1 MERSSKKKIQRNVF
15 KFCSPLRVL
24 HSIMIVFVLGIVSFT
39 YYSIVAANY
48 GPTVFHGGL
57 DSLVALLVLLL
68 FHSLQYLTL
77 YLKVQLS
84 KGPPLSS
91 LSHSPTDTKNHN
103 TGYCLFI
110 AFIVLFVSFFF
121 FFFLASNC
129 GWCILKMDHHYM
141 WVVNCVGVLNY
152 KYFILF
158 LFYTFLKTTIVTL
171 SLFLYFIEFF
181 TDDEI
186 PGSSPGNLVATFIIF
201 SFQMLRIFNLMYAI
215 GVKWVYKTKRN
226 TNHFF
231 GSSKQVEDTSNR
243 CKISFLNGSIH
254 GESDNHPFQD
264 C

>member
-1 MERSSKKKIQRNVF
+1 MPWNVF

-48 GPTVFHGGL
+48 GPTVFHEGL

-84 KGPPLSS
+84 KGPPLPS

-103 TGYCLFI
+103 TGYCLFV

-121 FFFLASNC
+121 FFFFWASNC

-152 KYFILF
+152 KYFILL
-158 LFYTFLKTTIVTL
+158 LFYTFLETTIVTL
-171 SLFLYFIEFF
+171 SLLLYFIEFF

-186 PGSSPGNLVATFIIF
+186 LGSSLGNLVATFIKFIIPILLVLNFPSKIGYKLLFRCPKWWLVSPLYSGLLVSFDFIF
-201 SFQMLRIFNLMYAI
+201 
-215 GVKWVYKTKRN
+215 
-226 TNHFF
+226 
-231 GSSKQVEDTSNR
+231 
-243 CKISFLNGSIH
+243 
-254 GESDNHPFQD
+254 
-264 C
+264 

>member
-1 MERSSKKKIQRNVF
+1 MPWNVF
-15 KFCSPLRVL
+15 KFCLPLQAL
-24 HSIMIVFVLGIVSFT
+24 HSIMIVLVLGIVSFT

-84 KGPPLSS
+84 KGPPLPS

-103 TGYCLFI
+103 TGYCLFV

-121 FFFLASNC
+121 FFSSNC
-129 GWCILKMDHHYM
+129 GWCLLKMDHHYM

-158 LFYTFLKTTIVTL
+158 LFYTFLETTIVTL
-171 SLFLYFIEFF
+171 SLLLYFVEFF

-186 PGSSPGNLVATFIIF
+186 PGSSPDNLVATFITFIF
-201 SFQMLRIFNLMYAI
+201 AI
-215 GVKWVYKTKRN
+215 LLVLNFPLKIGYKFILTFWC
-226 TNHFF
+226 FF
-231 GSSKQVEDTSNR
+231 PLLYDLQK
-243 CKISFLNGSIH
+243 KKSFLFNSLQSNQCTLIYIDISRKLD
-254 GESDNHPFQD
+254 EM
-264 C
+264 